1 MATAVR
7 SALADLN
14 PNLALTSMMTMSE
27 RSESVTAR
35 PRVVSILLSV
45 FAAVAVFLV
54 AVGLYGTIAF
64 SVARRTRELG
74 LRASL
79 GAGRGTLLWLV
90 LQRGLGT
97 AVVGIAVGLVGASW
111 ATRSLEALLFDVE
124 TLDPLTLGVASALLF
139 LVALGAAYLPAR
151 RAMRIDPMEA
161 LRAE

>member
-1 MATAVR
+1 
-7 SALADLN
+7 
-14 PNLALTSMMTMSE
+14 MMTMSE